1 MEKFTENELLEVLPT
16 PVRKG
21 KELTKKQKMV
31 LGQLIMYNSLDQSK
45 NNGYFYRSNK
55 DFCNDLGIETHT
67 LLSAL
72 RKLEDMGFIE
82 RNKGS
87 RGLGA
92 SEYVLHTERLNEG
105 CKNVEANYTQNYTV
119 LLERMSDRIRALEER
134 VQFLMDK
141 ITPNAEGNYTSDTDT
156 EKELELELEYKNHNN
171 IELID
176 YNIKNNNINNILKE
190 NINKDINKEKESEPL
205 KSKTEEVENEGRA
218 WADSLFLDPKDFE
231 EDFTYVEEL
240 NKRVTYDRWDN
251 E

>member
-1 MEKFTENELLEVLPT
+1 MT
-16 PVRKG
+16 
-21 KELTKKQKMV
+21 
-31 LGQLIMYNSLDQSK
+31 I
-45 NNGYFYRSNK
+45 
-55 DFCNDLGIETHT
+55 
-67 LLSAL
+67 
-72 RKLEDMGFIE
+72 
-82 RNKGS
+82 
-87 RGLGA
+87 
-92 SEYVLHTERLNEG
+92 
-105 CKNVEANYTQNYTV
+105 EANYTQNYTV

-176 YNIKNNNINNILKE
+176 YNNNINNILKE

>member
-16 PVRKG
+16 TVRKG

-105 CKNVEANYTQNYTV
+105 RKNIEANYTQNYTV

-156 EKELELELEYKNHNN
+156 EKELELEYKNLNN

-176 YNIKNNNINNILKE
+176 YNINNNIKNNILKE
-190 NINKDINKEKESEPL
+190 NILLNKRNKANSPR
-205 KSKTEEVENEGRA
+205 TEEEETKG
-218 WADSLFLDPKDFE
+218 SLDCCFLAPSDFK
-231 EDFTYVEEL
+231 EDYTYVEEL
-240 NKRVTYDRWDN
+240 EKILAYDRWDN
-251 E
+251 EEESA